1 MIIRGDT
8 IKYSSIKKIEMY
20 KEEQDLELQ
29 IKAIEDDINS
39 DVFIYFYFF
48 QINNDQLNILS
59 QKKKIRRNSNC
70 KSSKGNVKITGKI

>member
-48 QINNDQLNILS
+48 
-59 QKKKIRRNSNC
+59 SN
-70 KSSKGNVKITGKI
+70 